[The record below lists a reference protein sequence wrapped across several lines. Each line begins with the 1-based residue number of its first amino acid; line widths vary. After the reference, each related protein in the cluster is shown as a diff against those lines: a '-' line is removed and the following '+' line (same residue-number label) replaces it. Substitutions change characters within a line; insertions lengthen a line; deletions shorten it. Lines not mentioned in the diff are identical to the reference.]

1 MPSSTSTP
9 SNLFFQKKTKK
20 ILRSETYQYYKLPF
34 CQPDELSRKKG
45 GGLGEVVDGNRL
57 VASPYSLRF
66 GVDIPADRPARLCST
81 SLSADEADLLRGAV
95 LEDYYF
101 QFVADELPVYGFLGT
116 VQEGEEQGRGAGA
129 AGDKT
134 VRLFTHLHL
143 DATFSGDRV
152 ISVAAR
158 TDPAKSVVLPAGAL
172 APLRADFTYSVSWT
186 ESDAVPFARRMD
198 RYRRDTFLP
207 QHLEVHWFAIAN
219 SCVTVLL
226 LTAFLATILVRV
238 LRADVSRYSGGKG
251 GRPSSGGGVSGAIG
265 GSSSSSSKGKNGA
278 QPLEDPLFL
287 DLDDGC
293 DETGWKY
300 LAHDVFR
307 PPRHRTLF
315 CALLGAGAQVAAMAC
330 GVFALAACGF
340 FYPHARGAMQASLI
354 GLYGA
359 TAGLAG
365 YVSGSY
371 HRQLGG
377 ARRGGDWVRCQ
388 LLTATVLAAPVFG
401 AFAVSNSV
409 AWAWG
414 STAALPAGTVA
425 LLLCGW
431 TAATLPLTLLGG
443 VVGKN
448 SARPFDAPTRT
459 ARFAREV
466 PALPWWR
473 GAGPQAL
480 AAGFLPFSAIYIEL
494 YYVFLSVWGHKVRR
508 RGRLS
513 LSPFL
518 SDALLL
524 SFVSRSFSSHQS
536 QNSPPPPPTKTKTKT
551 KKTYTIYSILAIVF
565 VILLL
570 VTAFVTVAL
579 TYCEYILGFCF
590 FFCALFL
597 CRPAGP
603 SFSKKT
609 RSPVPPTH
617 PPTRFFSLLLR
628 FFLSSTQSSSPP
640 RTTGGGGA
648 PSPAAPRRASS
659 SPGMRSTS
667 SSRSLTWKGSCK
679 VPFISGTLASPAGPS
694 R

>member
-1 MPSSTSTP
+1 MLNRSSWFFSLSQP
-9 SNLFFQKKTKK
+9 RPLFSFLLFLFFFQKKNTFS
-20 ILRSETYQYYKLPF
+20 SETYQYYKLPF
-34 CQPDELSRKKG
+34 CQPDELSRKRG

-57 VASPYSLRF
+57 VASPYELRF
-66 GVDIPADRPARLCST
+66 GVDISAERPARLCSA
-81 SLSADEADLLRGAV
+81 SLTADEADLLRGAV

-101 QFVADELPVYGFLGT
+101 QFIVDELPVYGFLGKVT
-116 VQEGEEQGRGAGA
+116 ENEGAGA
-129 AGDKT
+129 EEDEEAIGGGSDNEKKT

-143 DATFSGDRV
+143 DAALSGDRV
-152 ISVAAR
+152 ISVTAR
-158 TDPAKSVVLPAGAL
+158 TDPAKSVVLPASSMT
-172 APLRADFTYSVSWT
+172 PLRADFTYSITWT
-186 ESDAVPFARRMD
+186 QSETPFNKRME

-238 LRADVSRYSGGKG
+238 LKADVSRYAGVGKG
-251 GRPSSGGGVSGAIG
+251 GRPLSGSGSGGVSGAIN
-265 GSSSSSSKGKNGA
+265 SSSSSSKKNS

-307 PPRHRTLF
+307 PPKHRALF
-315 CALLGAGAQVAAMAC
+315 CALLGAGAQVAAMAF

-340 FYPHARGAMQASLI
+340 FYPHARGAMQAALI

-365 YVSGSY
+365 FVSGSY

-377 ARRGGDWVRCQ
+377 ARAGGDWVRCQ
-388 LLTATVLAAPVFG
+388 LLTATVLAGPVFA
-401 AFAVSNSV
+401 AFCVSNSV

-425 LLLCGW
+425 VLICGW
-431 TAATLPLTLLGG
+431 AVATLPLTLLGG

-473 GAGPQAL
+473 GAWPQAL

-508 RGRLS
+508 IF
-513 LSPFL
+513 FL
-518 SDALLL
+518 
-524 SFVSRSFSSHQS
+524 
-536 QNSPPPPPTKTKTKT
+536 K
-551 KKTYTIYSILAIVF
+551 
-565 VILLL
+565 
-570 VTAFVTVAL
+570 
-579 TYCEYILGFCF
+579 F
-590 FFCALFL
+590 FFFSPSTLLF
-597 CRPAGP
+597 
-603 SFSKKT
+603 SF
-609 RSPVPPTH
+609 
-617 PPTRFFSLLLR
+617 F
-628 FFLSSTQSSSPP
+628 
-640 RTTGGGGA
+640 
-648 PSPAAPRRASS
+648 RRAH
-659 SPGMRSTS
+659 
-667 SSRSLTWKGSCK
+667 
-679 VPFISGTLASPAGPS
+679 TLIFRGKKIKFFNNDKKNFF
-694 R
+694 